1 MGEIKPLG
9 SEKLKGDEK
18 LKRIIELTY
27 YHEPKKSTS
36 ATKPE
41 TIKESASSVF
51 GIVREKDG
59 YYVKKGLNE
68 NSLDYIG
75 GLFMKNKN
83 RFSSYGEALK
93 RMDLLAGQ
101 ESIQEATKYVLKQNT
116 PKQEAPMPAPTVD
129 EVPPTPAPADPTSTP
144 DDGSGMPPTDD
155 TSMGGDETS
164 TDDGGDTGKRSDYMA
179 EIQKYAGKL
188 GQELRDAH
196 ERLESDDIKYVL
208 NMVISAVD
216 LEKLDDDDIE
226 ELGKKFDR
234 DEDEHGGLPS
244 DDETGDVGD
253 EVPAEEPAPDG
264 SDLGENMSKL
274 SQFINSKTPSAQ
286 ENEVDLSKYADIEEM
301 GGDDETKEIDMDEIK
316 RELNGRIGETL
327 SKYFK

>member
-9 SEKLKGDEK
+9 SEKLQGNEK
-18 LKRIIELTY
+18 LKRILELTY
-27 YHEPKKSTS
+27 FHDPKKSIS
-36 ATKPE
+36 KTKPE
-41 TIKESASSVF
+41 TIKESATGVF

-83 RFSSYGEALK
+83 KFSSYGDALK
-93 RMDLLAGQ
+93 RMDLLSGQ
-101 ESIQEATKYVLKQNT
+101 ENLVEATKYVLKQNT
-116 PKQEAPMPAPTVD
+116 PKQEAPMPAPTMD
-129 EVPPTPAPADPTSTP
+129 EVPPTPAPVDATATP

-155 TSMGGDETS
+155 TSMGDETS
-164 TDDGGDTGKRSDYMA
+164 TDGGGDTGKRSDYMA

-196 ERLESDDIKYVL
+196 ERLESDDVKYVL

-244 DDETGDVGD
+244 DDNAGDDSGEGD
-253 EVPAEEPAPDG
+253 VPAEEPPSDG

-286 ENEVDLSKYADIEEM
+286 DEMDLSKYADLGSVEE
-301 GGDDETKEIDMDEIK
+301 DDVKELDMDEIK
-316 RELNGRIGETL
+316 NELNSRIGETL